1 VRSLSVAAETR
12 PSVSDFLGQVQATYD
27 KMQSYSSVGE
37 TTLDLFTPAMGSQK
51 SHYTFSIKL
60 ARPNLYRIE
69 WEQHSP
75 YMNTSGAAWSAGA
88 GNFISVPG
96 QKPMQ
101 PKDMTTALSMATGL
115 SGRAAATIPSI
126 FFDLSFNS
134 LKSFNG
140 LKSFTSL
147 KGLDAAFGPDAD
159 IEGDPCYV
167 ITGKTK
173 TSGVTIWISRKS
185 KLLRQIRNDL
195 SAPPKVPDMT
205 DEQAKSVIQSMGQT
219 PTAEAIK
226 SMKEQMNAMR
236 AMSSG
241 MTGTMIQIQR
251 QIVVN
256 AALSKA
262 DFAPQAAPAGK

>member
-1 VRSLSVAAETR
+1 
-12 PSVSDFLGQVQATYD
+12 
-27 KMQSYSSVGE
+27 
-37 TTLDLFTPAMGSQK
+37 MGSQK

-75 YMNTSGAAWSAGA
+75 NMNTSGTVWSAGA
-88 GNFISVPG
+88 GNFVTVPG
-96 QKPMQ
+96 QANPMQ
-101 PKDMTTALSMATGL
+101 PKDMSTAFSMATGI
-115 SGRAAATIPSI
+115 SGGAAASIPPI
-126 FFDLSFNS
+126 FFDLSYN
-134 LKSFNG
+134 
-140 LKSFTSL
+140 SL
-147 KGLDAAFGPDAD
+147 KGLDAAFGQDAD

>member
-1 VRSLSVAAETR
+1 
-12 PSVSDFLGQVQATYD
+12 
-27 KMQSYSSVGE
+27 MQSYSSVGE

-101 PKDMTTALSMATGL
+101 PKDMSAALSMATGL
-115 SGRAAATIPSI
+115 SGRAAATIPPI
-126 FFDLSFNS
+126 FFGLSFNS
-134 LKSFNG
+134 LKVV
-140 LKSFTSL
+140 
-147 KGLDAAFGPDAD
+147 DAAFGPDAD

-185 KLLRQIRNDL
+185 KLLRQIRNDI
-195 SAPPKVPDMT
+195 SAPTKIPDMT

-226 SMKEQMNAMR
+226 RAKEQMNAMR

-241 MTGTMIQIQR
+241 MTGSMIQVQ
-251 QIVVN
+251 QKIVVN

-262 DFAPQAAPAGK
+262 DFAPQATPAGK